1 MMSETV
7 STGDVFLRCF
17 QEPTLLWDLCMLQP
31 NPTPALLVS
40 ILSTKF
46 PGKTIPAEVVSDLLA
61 DLANTGCRIWLQ
73 SLMEW
78 VQSHPAPP
86 QPVQRSGE
94 GYSKPPWG

>member
-17 QEPTLLWDLCMLQP
+17 QAPTLLWDLCMIQA
-31 NPTPALLVS
+31 NPTFNDLKSLLSPYFPNQTIPDNVVNALLN
-40 ILSTKF
+40 
-46 PGKTIPAEVVSDLLA
+46 

-78 VQSHPAPP
+78 VQSHPAPQ
-86 QPVQRSGE
+86 QPVQKSGE